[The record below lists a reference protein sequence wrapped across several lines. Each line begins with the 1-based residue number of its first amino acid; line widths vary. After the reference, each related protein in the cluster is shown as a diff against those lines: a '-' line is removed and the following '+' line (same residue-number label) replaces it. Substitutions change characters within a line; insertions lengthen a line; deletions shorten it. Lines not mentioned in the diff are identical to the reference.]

1 MSYPPKPKSQ
11 TALAAKLAKEVSA
24 MAWIEDAH
32 GNVLM
37 VKQRRGRRLWTLP
50 GGKVRT
56 RESLADALT
65 REVRE
70 ETGLRLLDAQP
81 VAFYDRHEKGNLT
94 ILFRAHIRS
103 GTPAVTREEEIEAI
117 GFRAAPPKNSTPS
130 LLYFW
135 RSLRPA
141 PRLN

>member
-1 MSYPPKPKSQ
+1 MAMSYPPKPKPV
-11 TALAAKLAKEVSA
+11 LPDKLAKEVSA

-50 GGKVRT
+50 GGKVRM

-70 ETGLRLLDAQP
+70 ETGLRLTSAKP
-81 VAFYDRHEKGNLT
+81 VEFYDRYEKANLT
-94 ILFRAHIRS
+94 VLFRAHIRS
-103 GTPAVTREEEIEAI
+103 GDPVVARDGEIEAVT
-117 GFRAAPPKNSTPS
+117 FRAVPPKNSTPS
-130 LLYFW
+130 LLHFW
-135 RSLRPA
+135 RTLRQPA
-141 PRLN
+141 A